1 MNQIG
6 QILRRLRIDE
16 RWMLMAF
23 LLVAV
28 AVPTI
33 FFLFFLRRSLLSETE
48 LARSTTTTTFL
59 TTLGQTQEAL
69 SRYLHDHES
78 LHTPEA
84 EAALPPGEKFTRAI
98 RREAADSLFLLDE
111 SGQPIFPITPRA
123 R

>member
-23 LLVAV
+23 LIVAV

-33 FFLFFLRRSLLSETE
+33 IFLFFLRRSLLSETE

-59 TTLGQTQEAL
+59 TTLGQTQEAAT
-69 SRYLHDHES
+69 SYQRTSADTPGYLLGATKRPD
-78 LHTPEA
+78 
-84 EAALPPGEKFTRAI
+84 
-98 RREAADSLFLLDE
+98 
-111 SGQPIFPITPRA
+111 
-123 R
+123 